1 MKTKEQRVLLLWS
14 TWTCMLFDLS
24 HSEEKPNELK
34 VRPAN
39 LGSCRQSGG
48 LPEVLKLNILMF
60 TLLACHFLCQ
70 NDVLGLTAG
79 HFMPEHGH
87 GNVQTRGRRDNRKT
101 REGTHK
107 N

>member
-48 LPEVLKLNILMF
+48 LPEVLRLNILMF

-79 HFMPEHGH
+79 HFMPDMAMAMFRPAGA
-87 GNVQTRGRRDNRKT
+87 VIIGRHVKALIKT
-101 REGTHK
+101 
-107 N
+107 